1 MVGLACICTSLIA
14 LVATI
19 ARQIRNDYSEKERNK
34 WPKLVLLMGS
44 ISFVWGLFVDFGG
57 FRKCKRYHR
66 IYYAR
71 VGVSML
77 QYFQQSNPAG

>member
-1 MVGLACICTSLIA
+1 MTPLYAGLIA

-44 ISFVWGLFVDFGG
+44 NVARLLQAQSLSGSDLLGAAADQALLQLDLEHLICHGL
-57 FRKCKRYHR
+57 
-66 IYYAR
+66 
-71 VGVSML
+71 L
-77 QYFQQSNPAG
+77 PP

>member
-1 MVGLACICTSLIA
+1 MIA

-44 ISFVWGLFVDFGG
+44 ISFVWGLFVILADSGSANG
-57 FRKCKRYHR
+57 TTGY
-66 IYYAR
+66 IYAR
-71 VGVSML
+71 IGVSML